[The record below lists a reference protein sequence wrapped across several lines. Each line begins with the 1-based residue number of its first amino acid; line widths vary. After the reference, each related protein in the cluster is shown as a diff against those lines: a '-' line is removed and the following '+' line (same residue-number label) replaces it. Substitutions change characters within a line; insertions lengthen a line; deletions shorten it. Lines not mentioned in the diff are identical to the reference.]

1 LARDNAP
8 VHALPQR
15 PDLAGV
21 ATLFAR
27 FESEELRRLDI
38 FLETVAKIGRSP
50 LVRIGDQLGTPP
62 TVHILRHAQPGQR
75 GEGVIRTRVANPDIR
90 EAASPALR
98 KLRTEANPCST
109 WAARNILHLRARE
122 AEREAPGDL
131 NVRDM
136 VLWLKAVKQA
146 LKGLES
152 GTALVTGT
160 VRRDDGTTREYR
172 SRGQVLDLAQN
183 AEILHDD
190 LAKRDDFDLVRP
202 LLEPAVDHAMLA
214 HARLA
219 FELADV
225 ADAVVAEP
233 LLLLR

>member
-1 LARDNAP
+1 MAR
-8 VHALPQR
+8 VHALPPC

-21 ATLFAR
+21 AALFAR

-38 FLETVAKIGRSP
+38 FLEPVAKIGRSP
-50 LVRIGDQLGTPP
+50 LVRMGDQLGTRP

-109 WAARNILHLRARE
+109 WAARNILHLRASE
-122 AEREAPGDL
+122 ADREAPGDL
-131 NVRDM
+131 NVREM
-136 VLWLKAVKQA
+136 VLWLKAVKQV
-146 LKGLES
+146 LKVLES
-152 GTALVTGT
+152 GTALVAGT
-160 VRRDDGTTREYR
+160 VRRADGTAREYR
-172 SRGQVLDLAQN
+172 SRGLDLAQN
-183 AEILHDD
+183 AEFLHDD

-202 LLEPAVDHAMLA
+202 LLEPAIDHAMLA

-219 FELADV
+219 FELAD
-225 ADAVVAEP
+225 AVVAEP